1 MKYLLQAFTISALI
15 ALMTLSVQTQTQVK
29 FGVKAGLNANNISQN
44 FKDSDDEA
52 DTKMRLVYNI
62 GGTVDYSFSDA
73 FSFQLDYH

>member
-29 FGVKAGLNANNISQN
+29 FGVKVGLNANNISQN
-44 FKDSDDEA
+44 FKDSDDEF

-62 GGTVDYSFSDA
+62 GGTVDYSFSDS